1 MMRSLES
8 QKIPRL
14 DSLGKIKVKSEPTLN
29 GTKSSVAPRRF
40 LNPNQHKNELKKLN
54 HSILISYLELLDV
67 LVKAPCS
74 EIEGQQQTLR
84 EQKLNDL
91 SVLFKNMHHLINE
104 LRPHQARDA
113 LICHMEKQ
121 KQERLEQIEQFR
133 RHLERCVNVLETCIS
148 SIDTADN
155 SIKRATITNEELT
168 KMLAMVNSLGRML
181 NETNQK
187 SKNNL
192 NNIDNRK
199 ETNVNHRHN
208 HNTHHH
214 NHNHNNYENN
224 IKINNNNHQN
234 TKLNGFRNH
243 QHNNNHNHHD
253 ELNEEKS
260 KHIYREIDQDDIHHH
275 HKHLHR
281 YPKTNNNHEQQDDE
295 TLSIMNTFEF
305 RNEVLCDFIDD
316 YLI

>member
-1 MMRSLES
+1 MMLSLES

-54 HSILISYLELLDV
+54 HSILVSYLELLDV

-74 EIEGQQQTLR
+74 EIEGQQETLR

-91 SVLFKNMHHLINE
+91 SVLFKNIHHLINE

-113 LICHMEKQ
+113 LICHMESQ
-121 KQERLEQIEQFR
+121 KQERLEQIEKFR
-133 RHLERCVNVLETCIS
+133 QHLERCVNVLETCIS

-155 SIKRATITNEELT
+155 SIKRATISNDELT
-168 KMLAMVNSLGRML
+168 KMLSLVNSLGRML
-181 NETNQK
+181 NETNT
-187 SKNNL
+187 SKNKP

-199 ETNVNHRHN
+199 ETIINHRHN
-208 HNTHHH
+208 HNTYQH

-224 IKINNNNHQN
+224 IKNSNNNHQN
-234 TKLNGFRNH
+234 AKLNGFRNH
-243 QHNNNHNHHD
+243 QHHNNNHNHHE
-253 ELNEEKS
+253 ELNEAKS
-260 KHIYREIDQDDIHHH
+260 KHIYREIEEDDIHH
-275 HKHLHR
+275 R
-281 YPKTNNNHEQQDDE
+281 YSKINNNHEQQEDE
-295 TLSIMNTFEF
+295 TFSMNTFEF